1 MNPKSCNRDTRFLV
15 IHLLKTKLNEDYSS
29 GKSRKYTDVYMMGVK
44 FMFPQIYKGL
54 QHFATLWT
62 YIFAP
67 FRLLPFNKLGKFKEC
82 LKALFLAVSL
92 DIYLLIIII
101 LIIIINFIQVSDS
114 LAI

>member
-1 MNPKSCNRDTRFLV
+1 
-15 IHLLKTKLNEDYSS
+15 
-29 GKSRKYTDVYMMGVK
+29 MMGVK
-44 FMFPQIYKGL
+44 FMSPQIYKGL

-67 FRLLPFNKLGKFKEC
+67 FRLIPLKLSKFKEC
-82 LKALFLAVSL
+82 LKGVFLAVTL

-101 LIIIINFIQVSDS
+101 IIITVIIINFIQVSDS

>member
-1 MNPKSCNRDTRFLV
+1 M
-15 IHLLKTKLNEDYSS
+15 SS
-29 GKSRKYTDVYMMGVK
+29 
-44 FMFPQIYKGL
+44 QIYKGL

-67 FRLLPFNKLGKFKEC
+67 FRLIPLKLSKFKEC
-82 LKALFLAVSL
+82 LKGVFLAMSF

-101 LIIIINFIQVSDS
+101 IIIIIIVIIIIIIIIIIVIIIINFIEVSDS